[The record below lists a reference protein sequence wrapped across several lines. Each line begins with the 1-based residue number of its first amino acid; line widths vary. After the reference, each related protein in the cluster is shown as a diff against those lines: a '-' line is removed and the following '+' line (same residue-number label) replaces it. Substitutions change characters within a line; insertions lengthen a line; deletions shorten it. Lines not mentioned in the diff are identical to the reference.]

1 MLVGDMDSEPSNHHK
16 GDANETRITLACQ
29 LISHIH
35 AEPDR
40 FPRDYTQEGPDNVV
54 TKAMRFDESPV
65 NFV

>member
-16 GDANETRITLACQ
+16 GDANETRITIACQ

-40 FPRDYTQEGPDNVV
+40 FPRDYTQAG
-54 TKAMRFDESPV
+54 
-65 NFV
+65 